1 MSRKPLITS
10 LSMSFRRASVPE
22 TVEEAKKEH
31 RQKLHTMMEQYTED
45 VLAGK
50 AEGIRNAKELV
61 EVMKMD
67 LLLMGEATDRTE
79 NTNNLDEV
87 RISKMS
93 QYVSEDDPAIM
104 AIMEQ
109 MLMGLNNANDEE
121 DIGSSKKQLEIAKA
135 ERERF
140 EKEDFENAVSDMDS
154 IDSIDY
160 EQVQEELGSEDTE

>member
-1 MSRKPLITS
+1 MAKKPLITS
-10 LSMSFRRASVPE
+10 LSMSFRKATVPE

-31 RQKLHTMMEQYTED
+31 RQKLHSLVEQYAQD
-45 VLAGK
+45 VLEGK

-67 LLLMGEATDRTE
+67 MLLMGEATDRTE
-79 NTNNLDEV
+79 NTNNIDEV

-93 QYVSEDDPAIM
+93 QYVSDDDPALL

-121 DIGSSKKQLEIAKA
+121 DIGSSKKQLDIAKA
-135 ERERF
+135 ERARF
-140 EKEDFENAVSDMDS
+140 DADTEPVV
-154 IDSIDY
+154 DY
-160 EQVQEELGSEDTE
+160 ERIQEEMSSEDTK